1 RAARAH
7 RAGHEGARRRPD
19 LPDGRPADRA
29 GERGAARLRFGLPL
43 GAGAL
48 PDLGGEAGRAD
59 HRRALP
65 ARVLGVARGGHP
77 PVGLPALHLAG
88 PGDARHLAG
97 RERGAQP
104 RHGRAPHPPDRLR
117 PGGGHDRA
125 GRRGDPSLLHGL
137 ADHRRAVRG
146 ADVHGGR
153 VGRPGQR
160 ARRRHRRPG
169 GRGDPDDVHPGAAD
183 PAPEPGALHRLHPGA
198 RPAPR
203 RTPEAEM
210 SQAPVDRSASD
221 AAATR
226 RRRIGWTVVLVAA
239 VILPWLLP
247 EQGYTLRVACLILL
261 FAALAQAW
269 NIAAGLSGLISLGHA
284 GFFGAGAYVSTLLL
298 INFGISPWFGMIA
311 ALLFG
316 GLLAALL
323 SLPTLR
329 LRGHYF
335 ALATLAFGEVMR
347 VIGNSW
353 SDVTGGPVGLSVPF
367 AQPSFAIMSFHSL
380 RPHYFLLLVALV
392 ITCLVF
398 ERIRRGALGLRLRA
412 LKNHPD
418 AAASLGVDTTR
429 AKFTVAVISGAITAV
444 IGVLYAQFMFFFD
457 PDTVFSLAGISVR
470 AALITII
477 GGMGAVAG
485 PLIGAV
491 LIIPIE
497 ELSNM
502 LFSSTAAGLSQLVFG
517 AVLIAVVIWQP
528 RGLLS
533 LFRRFGGRR

>member
-1 RAARAH
+1 
-7 RAGHEGARRRPD
+7 
-19 LPDGRPADRA
+19 
-29 GERGAARLRFGLPL
+29 
-43 GAGAL
+43 
-48 PDLGGEAGRAD
+48 
-59 HRRALP
+59 
-65 ARVLGVARGGHP
+65 
-77 PVGLPALHLAG
+77 
-88 PGDARHLAG
+88 
-97 RERGAQP
+97 
-104 RHGRAPHPPDRLR
+104 
-117 PGGGHDRA
+117 
-125 GRRGDPSLLHGL
+125 
-137 ADHRRAVRG
+137 
-146 ADVHGGR
+146 
-153 VGRPGQR
+153 
-160 ARRRHRRPG
+160 
-169 GRGDPDDVHPGAAD
+169 
-183 PAPEPGALHRLHPGA
+183 
-198 RPAPR
+198 
-203 RTPEAEM
+203 M
-210 SQAPVDRSASD
+210 NQAPVDRSASD

-226 RRRIGWTVVLVAA
+226 RRRIGWGLALLVA
-239 VILPWLLP
+239 VVVPWLLP
-247 EQGYTLRVACLILL
+247 DQGYSLRVACLVLL
-261 FAALAQAW
+261 FATLAQAW

-284 GFFGAGAYVSTLLL
+284 GFFGAGAYASTLLL

-311 ALLFG
+311 ALVFG

-323 SLPTLR
+323 CLPTLR

-367 AQPSFAIMSFHSL
+367 AQPSFAGLQFESL
-380 RPHYFLLLVALV
+380 RSYYFLFLIALI
-392 ITCLVF
+392 ITCLIF
-398 ERIRRGALGLRLRA
+398 ERIRAGALGLRLRA

-491 LIIPIE
+491 LIVPIE

-528 RGLLS
+528 RGLLA
-533 LFRRFGGRR
+533 LFRRRGDRK

>member
-1 RAARAH
+1 
-7 RAGHEGARRRPD
+7 
-19 LPDGRPADRA
+19 
-29 GERGAARLRFGLPL
+29 
-43 GAGAL
+43 
-48 PDLGGEAGRAD
+48 
-59 HRRALP
+59 
-65 ARVLGVARGGHP
+65 
-77 PVGLPALHLAG
+77 
-88 PGDARHLAG
+88 
-97 RERGAQP
+97 
-104 RHGRAPHPPDRLR
+104 
-117 PGGGHDRA
+117 
-125 GRRGDPSLLHGL
+125 
-137 ADHRRAVRG
+137 
-146 ADVHGGR
+146 
-153 VGRPGQR
+153 
-160 ARRRHRRPG
+160 
-169 GRGDPDDVHPGAAD
+169 
-183 PAPEPGALHRLHPGA
+183 
-198 RPAPR
+198 
-203 RTPEAEM
+203 M
-210 SQAPVDRSASD
+210 SQAPVERSVPD
-221 AAATR
+221 AAAAR
-226 RRRIGWTVVLVAA
+226 RRRIGWGLALAVAVV
-239 VILPWLLP
+239 LPWLLP
-247 EQGYTLRVACLILL
+247 EQGYSLRVACLILL

-269 NIAAGLSGLISLGHA
+269 NIAAGLSGLVSLGHA

-298 INFGISPWFGMIA
+298 INFGVSPWFGMIA

-367 AQPSFAIMSFHSL
+367 SQPSFAVMQFQSL
-380 RPHYFLLLVALV
+380 RPYYFLFLVALI

-398 ERIRRGALGLRLRA
+398 ERIRSGALGLRLRA

-470 AALITII
+470 AALIAII

-517 AVLIAVVIWQP
+517 GLLIAVVIWQP
-528 RGLLS
+528 RGLMA
-533 LFRRFGGRR
+533 LFRRRGGRK

>member
-1 RAARAH
+1 
-7 RAGHEGARRRPD
+7 
-19 LPDGRPADRA
+19 
-29 GERGAARLRFGLPL
+29 
-43 GAGAL
+43 
-48 PDLGGEAGRAD
+48 
-59 HRRALP
+59 
-65 ARVLGVARGGHP
+65 
-77 PVGLPALHLAG
+77 
-88 PGDARHLAG
+88 
-97 RERGAQP
+97 
-104 RHGRAPHPPDRLR
+104 
-117 PGGGHDRA
+117 
-125 GRRGDPSLLHGL
+125 
-137 ADHRRAVRG
+137 
-146 ADVHGGR
+146 
-153 VGRPGQR
+153 
-160 ARRRHRRPG
+160 
-169 GRGDPDDVHPGAAD
+169 
-183 PAPEPGALHRLHPGA
+183 
-198 RPAPR
+198 
-203 RTPEAEM
+203 M
-210 SQAPVDRSASD
+210 SQAPVDRSAP
-221 AAATR
+221 AAVTAR
-226 RRRIGWTVVLVAA
+226 SRIGWGLVLVAA
-239 VILPWLLP
+239 VVLPWLLP
-247 EQGYTLRVACLILL
+247 EQGYALRVACLILL

-298 INFGISPWFGMIA
+298 INFGISPWIGMLA
-311 ALLFG
+311 AMVVG
-316 GLLAALL
+316 AALAALL

-353 SDVTGGPVGLSVPF
+353 SDVTGGPVGISVPF
-367 AQPSFAIMSFHSL
+367 SQPSLVAMQFQSL
-380 RPHYFLLLVALV
+380 RPYYFLLLVALV
-392 ITCLVF
+392 VTCLVF

-444 IGVLYAQFMFFFD
+444 VGVLYAQFMFFFD

-470 AALITII
+470 AALIAII

-497 ELSNM
+497 EITNM

-533 LFRRFGGRR
+533 LFRRIGGKR

>member
-1 RAARAH
+1 MSR
-7 RAGHEGARRRPD
+7 E
-19 LPDGRPADRA
+19 
-29 GERGAARLRFGLPL
+29 PL
-43 GAGAL
+43 
-48 PDLGGEAGRAD
+48 D
-59 HRRALP
+59 
-65 ARVLGVARGGHP
+65 
-77 PVGLPALHLAG
+77 
-88 PGDARHLAG
+88 PG
-97 RERGAQP
+97 
-104 RHGRAPHPPDRLR
+104 
-117 PGGGHDRA
+117 
-125 GRRGDPSLLHGL
+125 
-137 ADHRRAVRG
+137 
-146 ADVHGGR
+146 
-153 VGRPGQR
+153 
-160 ARRRHRRPG
+160 
-169 GRGDPDDVHPGAAD
+169 
-183 PAPEPGALHRLHPGA
+183 
-198 RPAPR
+198 
-203 RTPEAEM
+203 
-210 SQAPVDRSASD
+210 ASD
-221 AAATR
+221 AAAAR
-226 RRRIGWTVVLVAA
+226 RCRIGWGLALLVALI
-239 VILPWLLP
+239 VPWLLP
-247 EQGYTLRVACLILL
+247 DQGYSLRVACLVLL
-261 FAALAQAW
+261 FATLAQAW

-298 INFGISPWFGMIA
+298 IHYGISPWFGMIA
-311 ALLFG
+311 ALVFG

-367 AQPSFAIMSFHSL
+367 AQPSFGGLQFASL
-380 RPHYFLLLVALV
+380 RSYYFLFLIALI

-398 ERIRRGALGLRLRA
+398 ERIRGGALGLRLRA

-444 IGVLYAQFMFFFD
+444 VGVLYAQFMFFFD

-470 AALITII
+470 AALIAII

-502 LFSSTAAGLSQLVFG
+502 LFSATAAGLSQLVFG
-517 AVLIAVVIWQP
+517 ALLIAVVIWQP
-528 RGLLS
+528 RGLLA
-533 LFRRFGGRR
+533 LFRRLGGRK